1 MGHRC
6 CLEDRHHF
14 KRDMQSFDGTIENA
28 RCIKIAYVYNHVC
41 DKTNRFRKANTRRR
55 RVNADG
61 SKWTK

>member
-1 MGHRC
+1 
-6 CLEDRHHF
+6 
-14 KRDMQSFDGTIENA
+14 MQSFDGTIENA

-61 SKWTK
+61 LKWTK